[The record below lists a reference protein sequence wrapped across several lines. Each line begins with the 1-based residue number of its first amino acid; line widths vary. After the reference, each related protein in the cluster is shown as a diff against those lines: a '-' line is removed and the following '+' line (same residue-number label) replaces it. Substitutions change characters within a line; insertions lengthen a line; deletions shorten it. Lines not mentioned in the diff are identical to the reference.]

1 MKITIKEN
9 VQIEEGTKIND
20 VEPGY
25 VFEILNSGPFSG
37 GCVQALKLKHDKAV
51 LLNFSDGSDWFEIF
65 DDKSW
70 INSPVKILGKV
81 TEIVVDPNV

>member
-1 MKITIKEN
+1 MKITIKGNEK
-9 VQIEEGTKIND
+9 VEPKITVED

-25 VFEILNSGPFSG
+25 VFEILNSGPLSG
-37 GCVQALKLKHDKAV
+37 GCVQALKLKHDKVV

>member
-1 MKITIKEN
+1 MKITIKGNEK
-9 VQIEEGTKIND
+9 VEPKITIED

-37 GCVQALKLKHDKAV
+37 GCVQALKLKHDKVV

-70 INSPVKILGKV
+70 VDSPVKILGKV